1 MEPIILEKAQAWL
14 NGDIDEDTRKDV
26 RRMIDND
33 DKTELTEAFY
43 KDLEFGTG
51 GLRGVIG
58 TGSNRMNKYTVG
70 AATQGLANYLKKSF
84 PGREIKVAI
93 AHDSRNKSDY
103 FTEIAAD
110 VLSANGIT
118 VYVFKELR
126 PTPALSYA
134 VRKLGCQS
142 GIVVTASHNPKE
154 YNGYKAYWDDGAQMV
169 PPHDK
174 NTILEVNKITS
185 FSQVN
190 FTADRSRIHTI
201 GPEVDESYIREVSTQ
216 VLSPGAIKNE
226 KNLKIVYSPLHGA
239 GITLVPKALEKIG
252 FTNINVVPEQEKP
265 DGNFPTV
272 KYPNP
277 EEAEAMTL
285 AMNLA
290 KKIDADIIMATDPD
304 SDRVGIGVKNH
315 HGEFQ
320 LLNGNQTGSLLIYYQ
335 LKKWQENGRLTGK
348 EFIVKT
354 IVTSNLMDA
363 IAAHFKVECYNVLT
377 GFKYIAELIRKYEG
391 QKKFIVGGEESYGYL
406 VGDHVRDK
414 DAVSACAAI
423 AEMTAYAKDKGMTLM
438 DMLISIYVE
447 FGMYREK
454 LVSLVRQGKAGAEEI
469 KSMMETMRK
478 NPPKE
483 IAGSPLVKVADYL
496 SSTEKNLSTG
506 EEKRIELPKSDVLQ
520 FFTRDGSKI
529 SARPSGTEPKIK
541 FYFSVNEKLD
551 RKENFD
557 KVSEQLDRK
566 ISRIAEDLKL
576 K

>member
-1 MEPIILEKAQAWL
+1 MEQIILDKAQAWL
-14 NGDIDEDTRKDV
+14 DGNIDEETRKDV
-26 RRMIDND
+26 LRMMNND

-58 TGSNRMNKYTVG
+58 SGSNRMNKYTVG

-84 PGREIKVAI
+84 QGREIKAAI

-103 FTEIAAD
+103 FTGIAAD

-118 VYVFKELR
+118 VYVFKELH

-142 GIVVTASHNPKE
+142 GIVITASHNPRE

-174 NTILEVNKITS
+174 NTILEVNKITD
-185 FSQVN
+185 FKQIN
-190 FTADRSRIHTI
+190 FTADKSRIHTI
-201 GPEVDESYIREVSTQ
+201 GPEVDESYIQEVSRH
-216 VLSPGAIKNE
+216 VLSPEAIKNHE
-226 KNLKIVYSPLHGA
+226 NLKIVYSPLHGS
-239 GITLVPKALEKIG
+239 GITLVPRALEKIG
-252 FTNINVVPEQEKP
+252 FKNVNIVKEQATP

-285 AMNLA
+285 AMKMA
-290 KKIDADIIMATDPD
+290 SEMDADIIMATDPD

-315 HGEFQ
+315 HDEFQ

-335 LKKWQENGRLTGK
+335 LKKWKENGKLTGK

-354 IVTSNLMDA
+354 IVTSNLMDT
-363 IAAHFKVECYNVLT
+363 IAAHFNVECYNVLT
-377 GFKYIAELIRKYEG
+377 GFKYIAELIRKNEG
-391 QKKFIVGGEESYGYL
+391 KKKFIVGGEESYGYL
-406 VGDHVRDK
+406 VGDYVRDK
-414 DAVSACAAI
+414 DAVSSCAAI
-423 AEMTAYAKDKGMTLM
+423 AEMTAYAKDQGMTLM
-438 DMLISIYVE
+438 DMLISVYLQ
-447 FGMYREK
+447 FGMFREK
-454 LVSLVRQGKAGAEEI
+454 LISLVRKGKAGAEEI
-469 KSMMETMRK
+469 KAMMETMRK
-478 NPPKE
+478 NPPRE
-483 IAGSPLVKVADYL
+483 IAASPLVKVIDYL
-496 SSTEKNLSTG
+496 DSTEKNLETG
-506 EEKRIELPKSDVLQ
+506 ETKKIDLPKSDVLQ
-520 FFTRDGSKI
+520 FFTQDGSKI

-557 KVSEQLDRK
+557 RVSELLDRK
-566 ISRIAEDLKL
+566 IDRIVDDLKL